1 MRIPIAEETRQEV
14 ITKWLSGWARDKIAG
29 EIGVGAGTV
38 TNIIARWTD
47 EVGIPTAGAIRELS
61 VEIRRADMSI
71 RECARG
77 LRITRV
83 LSSKMVDDEVIG
95 LELFVDKVY
104 NKCKYLNISPDHLVE
119 LASEIWELSK
129 NMPTSQIP
137 SYLAEKMK
145 ERESLE
151 TEIKKLNTDRSRA
164 LEQYNKILQ
173 QSDTT
178 GETLEE
184 YNEVR
189 GYLSGFGLGIADLN
203 RLRLA
208 LQNGERHDFDV
219 NQIVQKISRNQSLE
233 YEEQELQKRLAK
245 ERDDLSVT
253 KNTSRVIE
261 MDMEQNAAKI
271 KYCDDLSSLGFGL
284 DELRKLK
291 DALLEIAKDRD
302 SGSSVD
308 NATDILQLLFKQIEE
323 FQNLESRIESLK
335 KEKNGIE
342 EARKMLINDLR
353 DFIEQTKKD
362 VKEVS
367 DLAIQ
372 AIKVAQEDKRDV
384 APHNNSK
391 DIT

>member
-38 TNIIARWTD
+38 TNIIAKWTD

-61 VEIRRADMSI
+61 VEIRRAGMSI

-83 LSSKMVDDEVIG
+83 LSSKMVDDEVIR

-129 NMPTSQIP
+129 SMPTSQIP
-137 SYLAEKMK
+137 SHLAEKIK
-145 ERESLE
+145 EKESLE
-151 TEIKKLNTDRSRA
+151 TEINKLNTDRSRA
-164 LEQYNKILQ
+164 LEEYNKILQ

-189 GYLSGFGLGIADLN
+189 GYLSGFGLGIADLS

-208 LQNGERHDFDV
+208 LQNGERYNFDV
-219 NQIVQKISRNQSLE
+219 NQIVQIISRNQSLE

-261 MDMEQNAAKI
+261 MDMDQNAAKI

-284 DELRKLK
+284 DELRRLK
-291 DALLEIAKDRD
+291 DALVEIAKDRD
-302 SGSSVD
+302 SGSSVG
-308 NATDILQLLFKQIEE
+308 NATDIVKLFFKQIEE
-323 FQNLESRIESLK
+323 FRNLESRIESLK

-342 EARKMLINDLR
+342 EARKMLIDDLR
-353 DFIEQTKKD
+353 DFIGQTKKD
-362 VKEVS
+362 VKQVS
-367 DLAIQ
+367 DLAIE
-372 AIKVAQEDKRDV
+372 AIKMAQTDKRD
-384 APHNNSK
+384 AGLNKNRK

>member
-38 TNIIARWTD
+38 TNIIAKWTD

-61 VEIRRADMSI
+61 VEIRRAGMSI

-137 SYLAEKMK
+137 SHLAEKIK
-145 ERESLE
+145 EKESLE

-164 LEQYNKILQ
+164 LEEYNKILQ

-208 LQNGERHDFDV
+208 LQNGERHNFDV
-219 NQIVQKISRNQSLE
+219 NQIVQIISRNQSLE

-253 KNTSRVIE
+253 KNTSRLIE

-284 DELRKLK
+284 DELRRLK
-291 DALLEIAKDRD
+291 DALVEIAKDRD

-308 NATDILQLLFKQIEE
+308 NATDILKLFFKQIEE
-323 FQNLESRIESLK
+323 FRNLESRIESLK

-372 AIKVAQEDKRDV
+372 AIKMAQTDKRD
-384 APHNNSK
+384 AGLNKNRK

>member
-1 MRIPIAEETRQEV
+1 LRIPIAEETRQEV

-38 TNIIARWTD
+38 TNIIAKWTD

-61 VEIRRADMSI
+61 VEIRRAGMSI

-129 NMPTSQIP
+129 SMPTSQIP
-137 SYLAEKMK
+137 SHLAEKIK
-145 ERESLE
+145 EKESLE
-151 TEIKKLNTDRSRA
+151 TEINKLNTDRSRA
-164 LEQYNKILQ
+164 LEEYNKILQ

-253 KNTSRVIE
+253 KNTSRLIE

-271 KYCDDLSSLGFGL
+271 KHCDDLSSLGFGL

-291 DALLEIAKDRD
+291 DALVEIAKDRD

-308 NATDILQLLFKQIEE
+308 NATDILKLFFKQIEE

-342 EARKMLINDLR
+342 DARKMLINDLR

-372 AIKVAQEDKRDV
+372 AIKMAQTDKRD
-384 APHNNSK
+384 AGLNKNRK

>member
-38 TNIIARWTD
+38 TNIIAKWTD

-61 VEIRRADMSI
+61 VEIRRAGMSI

-83 LSSKMVDDEVIG
+83 LSSKMVDDEVIR

-137 SYLAEKMK
+137 SHLAEKMK

-151 TEIKKLNTDRSRA
+151 TEIKKLNTDRGRA
-164 LEQYNKILQ
+164 LEEYNKILQ

-178 GETLEE
+178 AETLEE

-208 LQNGERHDFDV
+208 LQNGERHNFDV
-219 NQIVQKISRNQSLE
+219 NQIVQIISRNQSLE

-261 MDMEQNAAKI
+261 MDMDQNAAKI

-284 DELRKLK
+284 DELRRLK
-291 DALLEIAKDRD
+291 DALVEIAKDRD
-302 SGSSVD
+302 SGSSVG
-308 NATDILQLLFKQIEE
+308 NATDIVKLFFKQIEE
-323 FQNLESRIESLK
+323 FRNLESRIESLK

-342 EARKMLINDLR
+342 EARKMLIDDLR
-353 DFIEQTKKD
+353 DFIGQTKKD

-367 DLAIQ
+367 DLAIE
-372 AIKVAQEDKRDV
+372 AIKMAQTDKRD
-384 APHNNSK
+384 AGLNNNRK

>member
-38 TNIIARWTD
+38 TNIIAKWTD

-61 VEIRRADMSI
+61 VEIRRAGMSI
-71 RECARG
+71 RECVRG
-77 LRITRV
+77 MRITRV
-83 LSSKMVDDEVIG
+83 LSSKMVDDEVIQF
-95 LELFVDKVY
+95 ELFVDKVY

-137 SYLAEKMK
+137 SHLDEKVK
-145 ERESLE
+145 EKESLE

-164 LEQYNKILQ
+164 LEEYNKILQ

-208 LQNGERHDFDV
+208 LQNGERHNFDV
-219 NQIVQKISRNQSLE
+219 NQIVQIISRSQSLE

-253 KNTSRVIE
+253 KNTKRVIE
-261 MDMEQNAAKI
+261 MDMDQNAAKI

-284 DELRKLK
+284 DELTRLK
-291 DALLEIAKDRD
+291 DALVEIAKDRD

-308 NATDILQLLFKQIEE
+308 NATDIVKLFFKQIEE
-323 FQNLESRIESLK
+323 FRNLESRIESLN

-342 EARKMLINDLR
+342 EARKMLINEMR
-353 DFIEQTKKD
+353 DFIGQTKKD

>member
-38 TNIIARWTD
+38 TNIIAKWTD

-61 VEIRRADMSI
+61 VEIRRAGMSI

-83 LSSKMVDDEVIG
+83 LSSKMVDDEVIR

-129 NMPTSQIP
+129 SMPTSQIP
-137 SYLAEKMK
+137 SHLIEKMK

-151 TEIKKLNTDRSRA
+151 TEIKKFNTDRGRA
-164 LEQYNKILQ
+164 LEEYNKILQ

-178 GETLEE
+178 AETLEE

-189 GYLSGFGLGIADLN
+189 GYLSGFGLGIADLS

-208 LQNGERHDFDV
+208 LQNGERYNFDV
-219 NQIVQKISRNQSLE
+219 NQIVQIISRNQSLE

-261 MDMEQNAAKI
+261 MDTDQNAGKI

-284 DELRKLK
+284 DELRRLK
-291 DALLEIAKDRD
+291 DALVEIAKDRD
-302 SGSSVD
+302 SGSSVG
-308 NATDILQLLFKQIEE
+308 NATDVVKLFFKQIEE
-323 FQNLESRIESLK
+323 FRNLESRIESLK

-342 EARKMLINDLR
+342 EARKMLIDDLR
-353 DFIEQTKKD
+353 DFIGQTKKD
-362 VKEVS
+362 VKQVS
-367 DLAIQ
+367 DLAIE
-372 AIKVAQEDKRDV
+372 AIKMAQTDKRD
-384 APHNNSK
+384 AGLNKNRK

>member
-137 SYLAEKMK
+137 DYLVEKIK
-145 ERESLE
+145 EKDSLE
-151 TEIKKLNTDRSRA
+151 TEIKKLNTDRGRA
-164 LEQYNKILQ
+164 LEDYNKLLQ

-178 GETLEE
+178 AETLDE

-203 RLRLA
+203 RLSLA

-219 NQIVQKISRNQSLE
+219 NQIVQIISRNQSLE

-253 KNTSRVIE
+253 KNTSRIIE
-261 MDMEQNAAKI
+261 IDLEQNAAKI
-271 KYCDDLSSLGFGL
+271 KYCDDLSSLGFGY
-284 DELRKLK
+284 DELRRLK
-291 DALLEIAKDRD
+291 DALVEIAKDRD
-302 SGSSVD
+302 SSSSVG
-308 NATDILQLLFKQIEE
+308 NATDIVKLFFKQIEE
-323 FQNLESRIESLK
+323 FRNLDSRIESLK

-342 EARKMLINDLR
+342 EARKMLIDDMR
-353 DFIEQTKKD
+353 DFIGQTKKD

-384 APHNNSK
+384 APHNNRK

>member
-137 SYLAEKMK
+137 SYLAEKIK
-145 ERESLE
+145 EKESLE

-164 LEQYNKILQ
+164 LEEYNKILQ

-178 GETLEE
+178 G
-184 YNEVR
+184 
-189 GYLSGFGLGIADLN
+189 
-203 RLRLA
+203 
-208 LQNGERHDFDV
+208 
-219 NQIVQKISRNQSLE
+219 
-233 YEEQELQKRLAK
+233 
-245 ERDDLSVT
+245 
-253 KNTSRVIE
+253 
-261 MDMEQNAAKI
+261 
-271 KYCDDLSSLGFGL
+271 
-284 DELRKLK
+284 
-291 DALLEIAKDRD
+291 
-302 SGSSVD
+302 
-308 NATDILQLLFKQIEE
+308 
-323 FQNLESRIESLK
+323 
-335 KEKNGIE
+335 
-342 EARKMLINDLR
+342 
-353 DFIEQTKKD
+353 
-362 VKEVS
+362 
-367 DLAIQ
+367 
-372 AIKVAQEDKRDV
+372 
-384 APHNNSK
+384 
-391 DIT
+391 

>member
-1 MRIPIAEETRQEV
+1 LRIPIAEETRQEV

-38 TNIIARWTD
+38 TNIIAKWTD

-61 VEIRRADMSI
+61 VEIRRAGMSI

-83 LSSKMVDDEVIG
+83 LSSKMVDDEVIR

-151 TEIKKLNTDRSRA
+151 TEIKKFNTDRSRA
-164 LEQYNKILQ
+164 LEEYNKILQ

-208 LQNGERHDFDV
+208 LQNGERHNFDV
-219 NQIVQKISRNQSLE
+219 NQIVQIISRNQSLE

-253 KNTSRVIE
+253 KNTKRVIE
-261 MDMEQNAAKI
+261 MDMDQNAAKI

-284 DELRKLK
+284 DELRRLK
-291 DALLEIAKDRD
+291 DALVEIAKDRD
-302 SGSSVD
+302 SGSSES
-308 NATDILQLLFKQIEE
+308 NATDVVKLFFKQIEE
-323 FQNLESRIESLK
+323 YRNLEARIESLK
-335 KEKNGIE
+335 KERNGIE
-342 EARKMLINDLR
+342 EARKMLIDDLR
-353 DFIEQTKKD
+353 DFIGQTKKD
-362 VKEVS
+362 VKEMS
-367 DLAIQ
+367 DLAIE
-372 AIKVAQEDKRDV
+372 AIKMAQTDKRD
-384 APHNNSK
+384 AGLNKNRK

>member
-38 TNIIARWTD
+38 TNIIAKWTD

-61 VEIRRADMSI
+61 VEIRRAGMSI

-137 SYLAEKMK
+137 SYLAEKIK
-145 ERESLE
+145 EKESLE

-164 LEQYNKILQ
+164 LEEYNKILQ

-178 GETLEE
+178 AETLEE

-219 NQIVQKISRNQSLE
+219 NQIVQIISRNQSLE

-284 DELRKLK
+284 DELRRLK
-291 DALLEIAKDRD
+291 DALVEIAKDRD
-302 SGSSVD
+302 SGSSVG
-308 NATDILQLLFKQIEE
+308 NATDIVKLFFKQIEE
-323 FQNLESRIESLK
+323 FRNLESRIESLK

-342 EARKMLINDLR
+342 EARKMLIDDMR
-353 DFIEQTKKD
+353 DFIGQTKKD

-384 APHNNSK
+384 APHNNRK

>member
-38 TNIIARWTD
+38 TNIIAKWTD

-61 VEIRRADMSI
+61 VEIRRAGMSI

-137 SYLAEKMK
+137 SHLAEKIK
-145 ERESLE
+145 EKESLE

-164 LEQYNKILQ
+164 LEEYNKILQ

-308 NATDILQLLFKQIEE
+308 NATDILKLFFKQIEE

-372 AIKVAQEDKRDV
+372 AIKMAQDGQEGRG
-384 APHNNSK
+384 SK
-391 DIT
+391 

>member
-38 TNIIARWTD
+38 TNIIAKWTD

-61 VEIRRADMSI
+61 VEIRRAGMSI

-137 SYLAEKMK
+137 SHLAEKMK
-145 ERESLE
+145 EKESLE

-164 LEQYNKILQ
+164 LEEYNKILQ

-253 KNTSRVIE
+253 KNTSRLIE

-271 KYCDDLSSLGFGL
+271 KHCDDLSSLGFGL

-308 NATDILQLLFKQIEE
+308 NATDILKLFFKQIEE

-342 EARKMLINDLR
+342 DARKMLINDLR

-372 AIKVAQEDKRDV
+372 AIKMAQTDKRD
-384 APHNNSK
+384 AGLNKNRK

>member
-1 MRIPIAEETRQEV
+1 LRIPIAEETRQEV

-38 TNIIARWTD
+38 TNIIAKWTD

-61 VEIRRADMSI
+61 VEIRRAGMSI

-129 NMPTSQIP
+129 SMPTSQIP
-137 SYLAEKMK
+137 SHLAEKIK
-145 ERESLE
+145 EKESLE
-151 TEIKKLNTDRSRA
+151 TEINKLNTDRSRA
-164 LEQYNKILQ
+164 LEEYNKILQ

-253 KNTSRVIE
+253 KNTSRLIE

-271 KYCDDLSSLGFGL
+271 KHCDDLSSLGFGL

-308 NATDILQLLFKQIEE
+308 NATDILKLFFKQIEE

-342 EARKMLINDLR
+342 DARKMLINDLR

-372 AIKVAQEDKRDV
+372 AIKMAQTDKRD
-384 APHNNSK
+384 AGLNKNRK

>member
-1 MRIPIAEETRQEV
+1 MRIPIADETRQEV

-38 TNIIARWTD
+38 TNIIAKWTD
-47 EVGIPTAGAIRELS
+47 EVGIPTAAAIRELS
-61 VEIRRADMSI
+61 VEIRRAGMSI

-83 LSSKMVDDEVIG
+83 LSSKMADDEVIRF
-95 LELFVDKVY
+95 ELFVDKVY

-119 LASEIWELSK
+119 LASEMWELSK

-137 SYLAEKMK
+137 SYLAEKMTEK
-145 ERESLE
+145 ESLE
-151 TEIKKLNTDRSRA
+151 TEITKLNTDRSRA
-164 LEQYNKILQ
+164 LEDNNKLLH

-178 GETLEE
+178 AETLEE
-184 YNEVR
+184 YNQVR

-208 LQNGERHDFDV
+208 LQNGERCNFDV
-219 NQIVQKISRNQSLE
+219 NQIVQIISRNQSLE

-253 KNTSRVIE
+253 KNTNRVIE
-261 MDMEQNAAKI
+261 MDMDQHATKI

-284 DELRKLK
+284 DELTRLK
-291 DALLEIAKDRD
+291 NALVEIAKDRD
-302 SGSSVD
+302 SGSSD
-308 NATDILQLLFKQIEE
+308 SNETDVVKLFFKQIEE
-323 FQNLESRIESLK
+323 SRNLEARIESLK
-335 KEKNGIE
+335 KEKNAIE
-342 EARKMLINDLR
+342 ETHKMLINEMR
-353 DFIEQTKKD
+353 DFIGQTKKD

-367 DLAIQ
+367 DLAIE
-372 AIKVAQEDKRDV
+372 AIKMAQEDKRDV
-384 APHNNSK
+384 ALHKNSK

>member
-38 TNIIARWTD
+38 TNIIAKWTD

-61 VEIRRADMSI
+61 VEIRRAGMSI

-145 ERESLE
+145 EKESLE

-164 LEQYNKILQ
+164 LEDYNKILQ

-178 GETLEE
+178 AETLEE

-219 NQIVQKISRNQSLE
+219 NQIVQIISRNQSLE

-271 KYCDDLSSLGFGL
+271 KYCDDLSSLGFGF
-284 DELRKLK
+284 DELRRLK
-291 DALLEIAKDRD
+291 DALVEIAKDRD
-302 SGSSVD
+302 SGSSVG
-308 NATDILQLLFKQIEE
+308 NATDIVKLFFKQIEE
-323 FQNLESRIESLK
+323 FRNLDSRIESLK

-342 EARKMLINDLR
+342 EARKMLIDDMR
-353 DFIEQTKKD
+353 DFIGQTKKD

-372 AIKVAQEDKRDV
+372 AIKMAQEDKRDV
-384 APHNNSK
+384 APHNNRK

>member
-38 TNIIARWTD
+38 TNIIAKWTD

-61 VEIRRADMSI
+61 VEIRRAGMSI

-129 NMPTSQIP
+129 SMPTSQIP
-137 SYLAEKMK
+137 SHLAEKIK
-145 ERESLE
+145 EKESLE
-151 TEIKKLNTDRSRA
+151 TEINKLNTDRSRA
-164 LEQYNKILQ
+164 LEEYNKILQ

-253 KNTSRVIE
+253 KNTSRLIE
-261 MDMEQNAAKI
+261 MDMEQN
-271 KYCDDLSSLGFGL
+271 
-284 DELRKLK
+284 
-291 DALLEIAKDRD
+291 
-302 SGSSVD
+302 
-308 NATDILQLLFKQIEE
+308 
-323 FQNLESRIESLK
+323 
-335 KEKNGIE
+335 
-342 EARKMLINDLR
+342 
-353 DFIEQTKKD
+353 EQ
-362 VKEVS
+362 
-367 DLAIQ
+367 
-372 AIKVAQEDKRDV
+372 R
-384 APHNNSK
+384 
-391 DIT
+391 

>member
-1 MRIPIAEETRQEV
+1 MSAQE
-14 ITKWLSGWARDKIAG
+14 
-29 EIGVGAGTV
+29 
-38 TNIIARWTD
+38 
-47 EVGIPTAGAIRELS
+47 
-61 VEIRRADMSI
+61 
-71 RECARG
+71 G

-83 LSSKMVDDEVIG
+83 LSSKMVDDEVIRF
-95 LELFVDKVY
+95 ELFVDKVY

-137 SYLAEKMK
+137 SHLAEKMK
-145 ERESLE
+145 EKESLE

-164 LEQYNKILQ
+164 LEEYNKILQ

-208 LQNGERHDFDV
+208 LQNGERHNFDV
-219 NQIVQKISRNQSLE
+219 NQIVQIISRNQSLE

-253 KNTSRVIE
+253 KNTKRVIE
-261 MDMEQNAAKI
+261 MDMDQNAAKI

-284 DELRKLK
+284 DELRRLK
-291 DALLEIAKDRD
+291 DALVEIAKDRD
-302 SGSSVD
+302 SGSSVG
-308 NATDILQLLFKQIEE
+308 NATDIVKLFFKQIEE
-323 FQNLESRIESLK
+323 FRNLESRIESLK

-342 EARKMLINDLR
+342 EARKMLIDDLR
-353 DFIEQTKKD
+353 DFIGQTKKD

-367 DLAIQ
+367 DLAIE
-372 AIKVAQEDKRDV
+372 AIKMAQTDKRD
-384 APHNNSK
+384 AGLNKNRK